1 MRGSV
6 KLQFL
11 YGLFLLLPSITI
23 MAASDLEREQRL
35 EDEIVDAILDGDP
48 VDLPRGDGG
57 DFLGIY
63 TETDADEPKGA
74 VIILHGRGYH
84 PDWADTIQPL
94 RVGLIDYG
102 WNTLSIQLPVL
113 QKEAKYFDYVSIFPE
128 AYPRIESAITCLKG
142 QGNERVVLI
151 AHSCGAHMANF
162 WLDDVGHGRID
173 AYVGLGM
180 GATDYQQ
187 PMVRDFPLDELNV
200 PVLDI
205 YGELD
210 YPAVNRLAPLRKK
223 MIEAAGN
230 PKSRQQMLP
239 EADHYF
245 TDYGDELTEAVG
257 NWLDTL

>member
-1 MRGSV
+1 MQGSV
-6 KLQFL
+6 KLRLLCGF
-11 YGLFLLLPSITI
+11 FLLLPSITI

-48 VDLPRGDGG
+48 LDLPRGDGG

-63 TETDADEPKGA
+63 TETDADKPKGA

-84 PDWADTIQPL
+84 PDWAYTVQPL

-113 QKEAKYFDYVSIFPE
+113 KKEAKYFDYVPIFPE
-128 AYPRIESAITCLKG
+128 AYPRIESAISYLKE
-142 QGNERVVLI
+142 QGNEQIVLI

-162 WLDDVGHGRID
+162 WLDDVGHENID

-187 PMVRDFPLDELNV
+187 PMVRDFPLDKLKI
-200 PVLDI
+200 PVLDL
-205 YGELD
+205 YGEHD
-210 YPAVNRLAPLRKK
+210 YPAVHRYAPLRKM
-223 MIEAAGN
+223 MIEAGGN
-230 PKSRQQMLP
+230 PKSSQQVLP

-245 TDYGDELTEAVG
+245 TYRGDELIEAVG

>member
-1 MRGSV
+1 VQASV
-6 KLQFL
+6 KLKFL
-11 YGLFLLLPSITI
+11 CGFFLLLPSIT

-35 EDEIVDAILDGDP
+35 RDEIVDAILDGDP
-48 VDLPRGDGG
+48 VDLPRGDDG

-63 TETDADEPKGA
+63 TETEADKPKGA

-84 PDWADTIQPL
+84 PDWAETVRPL

-113 QKEAKYFDYVSIFPE
+113 EKEAKYFDYVSIFPE
-128 AYPRIESAITCLKG
+128 AYPRIESAISYLKE

-162 WLDDVGHGRID
+162 WLDDIGHGSID

-187 PMVRDFPLDELNV
+187 PMVRDFPLDELKV
-200 PVLDI
+200 PVLDL

-210 YPAVNRLAPLRKK
+210 YPAVLRLAPLRRM

-230 PKSRQQMLP
+230 PKSRQLILP
-239 EADHYF
+239 GSDHYF
-245 TDYGDELTEAVG
+245 TDHGDELTEAVG

>member
-1 MRGSV
+1 MQGSV
-6 KLQFL
+6 KLRLLCGF
-11 YGLFLLLPSITI
+11 FLLLPSITI

-48 VDLPRGDGG
+48 LDLPRGDGG

-84 PDWADTIQPL
+84 PDWAYTVQPL

-113 QKEAKYFDYVSIFPE
+113 KKEAKYFDYV
-128 AYPRIESAITCLKG
+128 R
-142 QGNERVVLI
+142 
-151 AHSCGAHMANF
+151 GAHMANF
-162 WLDDVGHGRID
+162 WLDDVGHENID

-187 PMVRDFPLDELNV
+187 PMVRDFPLDKLKI
-200 PVLDI
+200 PVLDL
-205 YGELD
+205 YGEHD
-210 YPAVNRLAPLRKK
+210 YPAVHRYAPLRKM
-223 MIEAAGN
+223 MIEAGGN
-230 PKSRQQMLP
+230 PKSSQQVLP

-245 TDYGDELTEAVG
+245 TYRGDELIEAVG